1 MFRWVFDDGGER
13 ERPGGLACLDTHD
26 PMLTRN
32 TRFDRSFARMSTNN
46 SNDTSVSPNDGTYG
60 GRGGQRGVR
69 RPVIVHLSRTLY
81 TLDTGK
87 SAEHLLEKIGP
98 FFGVR
103 NGPGTLMARAAMA
116 KCTRYGEYST
126 TCRIDRRSSLFS
138 GSLGLTLDTPR

>member
-1 MFRWVFDDGGER
+1 MVRMVVGATNGE
-13 ERPGGLACLDTHD
+13 
-26 PMLTRN
+26 
-32 TRFDRSFARMSTNN
+32 
-46 SNDTSVSPNDGTYG
+46 
-60 GRGGQRGVR
+60 R

-87 SAEHLLEKIGP
+87 SAEHLLDKIGP

-116 KCTRYGEYST
+116 KCTRYGE
-126 TCRIDRRSSLFS
+126 SSLRVGLTDAPPFS